1 MKPRGYIASLFW
13 LAVGLCVFVIAYKRL
28 GFGTFREPGSGF
40 IFILSGSLL
49 MILSLIDLLGT
60 FLKKVKGKYPIWS
73 GLRWQKIILVSIGL
87 SAYIFFYNLVGFVIS
102 SFLLMVFLFKA
113 VEPTKWWIA
122 IASSLITVLVVYV
135 IFGLWL
141 KIQFPKGLLGI

>member
-1 MKPRGYIASLFW
+1 MKSRGYIAGLFW
-13 LAVGLCVFVIAYKRL
+13 FAVGFYVFVIAYRRL

-87 SAYIFFYNLVGFVIS
+87 SAYIL
-102 SFLLMVFLFKA
+102 FL
-113 VEPTKWWIA
+113 
-122 IASSLITVLVVYV
+122 
-135 IFGLWL
+135 
-141 KIQFPKGLLGI
+141 